1 MSMSKAQHHFRLQI
15 VDVHGEIYNDLAT
28 FVVVPGELGEL
39 GILFGHAPLISILRA
54 GELRIT
60 PVKGPPEILFI
71 EGGLVEVQSAIVTVL
86 AHNGMRVSDIDPKIS
101 QSRISDAERVL
112 KAHHG
117 TDMDFAVAELEL
129 QKELAKLR
137 AFQRYQQAQQLGNKQ
152 VYDWER
158 PPLEGIPEINV
169 QALED

>member
-1 MSMSKAQHHFRLQI
+1 MSEAQHRFRLQV

-60 PVKGPPEILFI
+60 PIKAPPEILFI
-71 EGGLVEVQSAIVTVL
+71 EGGLVEVQPGIVTVL
-86 AHNGMRVSDIDPKIS
+86 AHKGIRVSDIDPKLS
-101 QSRISDAERVL
+101 QNRISAAERVL
-112 KAHHG
+112 NASQG
-117 TDMDFAVAELEL
+117 TDMDFAAAELEL
-129 QKELAKLR
+129 QQELAKLK
-137 AFQRYQQAQQLGNKQ
+137 AFQRYQLALQGGQQQK
-152 VYDWER
+152 YAWER
-158 PPLEGIPEINV
+158 PPLEDIPEINV

>member
-1 MSMSKAQHHFRLQI
+1 MSEAQHRFRLQV

-60 PVKGPPEILFI
+60 PIKAPPEILFI
-71 EGGLVEVQSAIVTVL
+71 EGGLVEVQPGIVTVL
-86 AHNGMRVSDIDPKIS
+86 ANNGIRVTDIDPKLS
-101 QSRISDAERVL
+101 QNRISAAERVL
-112 KAHHG
+112 KASQR
-117 TDMDFAVAELEL
+117 TDMDFAAAELEL
-129 QKELAKLR
+129 QQELAKLK
-137 AFQRYQQAQQLGNKQ
+137 AFQRYQLALQGGQQQK
-152 VYDWER
+152 YAWER